1 MDVKPY
7 CSATSAKT
15 KKPCPY
21 RAKYED
27 PATQRP
33 LCGIHYKM
41 IGHHAPTTSLPPNPL
56 VPVPRKLTP
65 EPHPWRA
72 LGLPDPSVE
81 LRTHV
86 RNKLRRRVA
95 AGPRVATDGPGYIYA
110 FWLKHEEG
118 RSYWKI
124 GVTQRS
130 TPEDRMR
137 EWESAFPGRELC
149 VKRVYAMDA
158 PAAKFVERVIH
169 LYLDHRRMYR
179 YPMEDKRLLSVWSAT
194 GDVIED
200 ADWKD
205 LGPRGTQKPVA
216 KYKMVEWFC
225 IDWREAD
232 ALIERVVTVYGAR
245 GP

>member
-1 MDVKPY
+1 MDVEPY

-41 IGHHAPTTSLPPNPL
+41 IGQHAP
-56 VPVPRKLTP
+56 RKPTP
-65 EPHPWRA
+65 DPHPWRA

-149 VKRVYAMDA
+149 VKRVYAVDA

-179 YPMEDKRLLSVWSAT
+179 YPMENKRLLSVWSAT
-194 GDVIED
+194 GEVIED
-200 ADWKD
+200 ADYKA
-205 LGPRGTQKPVA
+205 LAKGTSTGVPKPIA

-225 IDWREAD
+225 TSWQEAD